1 MPSYSSVIDQNFI
14 TIFENSTPRRI
25 NATHAAATRIKE
37 LLARQDFPGALRL
50 MSPSGTLQDAVQKNS
65 DPKLTYAEG
74 NLQWSGAS
82 INADLQSR
90 IVSALQANQ
99 SIAPFINFLNKCD
112 ENPLPAA
119 IARLYEFVSHRSL
132 QITNDGDILGY
143 KNVRTDFHDHHT
155 GKYDYTPG
163 NVVIMDRVDVEY
175 DPQLECSRGLHFACL
190 TYAKGFHPGNPIVI
204 VRVNPADIVSI
215 PNNDPKKARACRL
228 ESIGIYNDE
237 RAVRATYDQIVSVR
251 TASDTATLI
260 KKGKRDGA
268 RRLEGD
274 EWTKFFNEFS
284 AGVTAEKLREA
295 FGLDKRTTERHIA
308 RAAKD
313 LGDKMAELRS
323 TKKFAKKPKNEPGN
337 VREYR
342 SKATAAGKRHGAR
355 RLAGFE
361 WQTFKRDVKNR
372 TSPNTLRDRY
382 KLDGRTTERHIK
394 RAKLELSTKK

>member
-1 MPSYSSVIDQNFI
+1 MPSYSSVIDQSFI
-14 TIFENSTPRRI
+14 TIFESSKPHRLNANHPAAPRV
-25 NATHAAATRIKE
+25 KE
-37 LLARQDFPGALRL
+37 LLAKQDFPAAIRL
-50 MSPSGTLQDAVQKNS
+50 MSPSETLKDAIQQNS
-65 DPKLTYAEG
+65 EPKLTYTEG
-74 NLQWSGAS
+74 KLCWSGTT
-82 INADLQSR
+82 IDADLQQR

-119 IARLYEFVSHRSL
+119 IAGLYSFVSHRSL
-132 QITNDGDILGY
+132 QITKDGDILGY

-155 GKYDYTPG
+155 GKYDYSPG
-163 NVVIMDRVDVEY
+163 NLVIMDRIDVEY
-175 DPQLECSRGLHFACL
+175 DPQNECSRGLHFACL
-190 TYAKGFHPGNPIVI
+190 SYAKSFHPGNPIVI

-215 PNNDPKKARACRL
+215 PKYDPKKARACRL

-237 RAVRATYDQIVSVR
+237 TAVRATHDQVVSVR

-284 AGVTAEKLREA
+284 AGVTAEKLRQD
-295 FGLDKRTTERHIA
+295 FSLDKRTTERHIA
-308 RAAKD
+308 RAAKA

-323 TKKFAKKPKNEPGN
+323 VKKFVKRPKNEPGN

-342 SKATAAGKRHGAR
+342 PNASTAGKRHGAR

-372 TSPNTLRDRY
+372 TSPATLRDRY

-394 RAKLELSTKK
+394 RAKLELSEKK